1 MSILHRGGRPE
12 PRELV
17 CIACPI
23 ACRLTVSTSHAGQVK
38 VAGNRCPRGELYGR
52 EEVLAPRR
60 ILTAVV
66 PTDSTR
72 FPCAPVRT
80 DRAIGRAL
88 VPQLLRE
95 LYARRI
101 SLPVRRGQVLIE
113 DIDGARVV
121 FTRTLPPDE
130 IPAVGEAGSEA
141 EREDEIP
148 RFQKAP

>member
-1 MSILHRGGRPE
+1 MNPAE

-23 ACRLTVSTSHAGQVK
+23 GCRMTVSIGSAPDQIA
-38 VAGNRCPRGELYGR
+38 VAGNRCARGEAYGR

-66 PTDSTR
+66 PTDSPS

-80 DRAIGRAL
+80 DRAIS
-88 VPQLLRE
+88 RE
-95 LYARRI
+95 LMRTLLSDLYRRRVE
-101 SLPVRRGQVLIE
+101 LPVHLGQVLIE
-113 DIDGARVV
+113 DFDGARVI

-130 IPAVGEAGSEA
+130 VPAVGEAGA
-141 EREDEIP
+141 ESKR
-148 RFQKAP
+148 

>member
-1 MSILHRGGRPE
+1 MSIQQRGHRPT
-12 PRELV
+12 PREMV

-23 ACRLTVSTSHAGQVK
+23 ACRLIVSTTSGGEVK
-38 VAGNRCPRGELYGR
+38 VTGNRCPRGESYGR

-66 PTDSTR
+66 PTDSIR

-80 DRAIGRAL
+80 DHAIGRDA

-95 LYARRI
+95 LYARRV
-101 SLPVRRGQVLIE
+101 SLPVRQGQVLIE
-113 DIDGARVV
+113 DFDGARVV

-130 IPAVGEAGSEA
+130 IPAIGEAGPET
-141 EREDEIP
+141 ERQDEIP
-148 RFQKAP
+148 RNQQAL